1 MNFLFAYKSVF
12 VKSNSTSSNSKAIVH
27 AITPVAMMS
36 LYKQGGKASSIFIRL
51 AGISGMSAVILGA
64 YGAHR
69 QFKSS
74 DETRDPKAVFE
85 TANRYHFFHSIALIA
100 MPLTKRPFL
109 VI

>member
-1 MNFLFAYKSVF
+1 
-12 VKSNSTSSNSKAIVH
+12 
-27 AITPVAMMS
+27 MMS

-51 AGISGMSAVILGA
+51 AGISKLFPLKDPLECLNIETFLGGMSAVILGA

-74 DETRDPKAVFE
+74 DETRDPKAIFE

-109 VI
+109 VK